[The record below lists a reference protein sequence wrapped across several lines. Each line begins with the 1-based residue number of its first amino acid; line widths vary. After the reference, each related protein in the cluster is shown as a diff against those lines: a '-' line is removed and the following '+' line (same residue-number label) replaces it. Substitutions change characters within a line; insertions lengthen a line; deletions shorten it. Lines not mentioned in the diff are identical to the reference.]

1 MGNNPVGSMF
11 AGIAA
16 CIGVTIV
23 LLVLLYLRLLHV
35 LVDTF
40 LRLLVNYYLATMSF
54 SLVVTLLFWGFLVS
68 GEQFLVVSFQFRLD
82 SCCVFI

>member
-1 MGNNPVGSMF
+1 MGNNPVGSVF

-40 LRLLVNYYLATMSF
+40 LRLLLNYYLATMYFFACGYVIVLGIFSF
-54 SLVVTLLFWGFLVS
+54 W
-68 GEQFLVVSFQFRLD
+68 
-82 SCCVFI
+82 

>member
-1 MGNNPVGSMF
+1 MF
-11 AGIAA
+11 AGMAA
-16 CIGVTIV
+16 CIGSSII
-23 LLVLLYLRLLHV
+23 LLMLLYLRLFHV